1 MIAVDAQSIALF
13 FFFTFMD
20 ERMAFSSASKAIK
33 VFRKNIAKHPEVPS
47 QIALIRSVI
56 KIWNLE
62 KDNISKGRQAT
73 AFSKEWTLPKG
84 LDLNPWK
91 EFQKNST
98 DEELIAIVLVKILKF
113 KSADV
118 AMAINLSEGT
128 IQYRLAKALVRLG
141 KYSENPFAPIQK
153 KGRLGL
159 VR

>member
-20 ERMAFSSASKAIK
+20 ERIALVSAGKAIK
-33 VFRKNIAKHPEVPS
+33 TFRKNFAKHPEIPA
-47 QIALIRSVI
+47 QITLIRSVI
-56 KIWNLE
+56 KIWEAE
-62 KDNISKGRQAT
+62 KDNFSKGRQAT
-73 AFSKEWTLPKG
+73 AFSKEWNIPKG
-84 LDLNPWK
+84 FDLNPWK

-98 DEELIAIVLVKILKF
+98 DEELISLVLVKILKF
-113 KSADV
+113 KASEV
-118 AMAINLSEGT
+118 ALAVNLSEGT
-128 IQYRLAKALVRLG
+128 VNFRLAKALIRLG